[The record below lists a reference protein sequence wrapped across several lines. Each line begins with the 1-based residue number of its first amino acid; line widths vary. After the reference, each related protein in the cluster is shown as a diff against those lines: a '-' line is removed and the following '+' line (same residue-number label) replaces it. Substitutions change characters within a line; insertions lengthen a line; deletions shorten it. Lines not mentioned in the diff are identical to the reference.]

1 MYFLKLIL
9 KYLNFFRYKF
19 IYTFESHLHL
29 EEREGIKQKLISI
42 YRDLQKFLQS
52 EVYTKELQNELQ
64 QSNPDYLKVLEKRIR
79 DMEKSDHG
87 IVIAGKV
94 AKKTLNT

>member
-1 MYFLKLIL
+1 M
-9 KYLNFFRYKF
+9 
-19 IYTFESHLHL
+19 
-29 EEREGIKQKLISI
+29 ISI

-52 EVYTKELQNELQ
+52 DVYTKELQNELQ
-64 QSNPDYLKVLEKRIR
+64 QSNPDYLTVLEKRIK

-94 AKKTLNT
+94 AKKNQTLKYIKHAW

>member
-1 MYFLKLIL
+1 M
-9 KYLNFFRYKF
+9 
-19 IYTFESHLHL
+19 
-29 EEREGIKQKLISI
+29 
-42 YRDLQKFLQS
+42 QKFLQS

-94 AKKTLNT
+94 AKKTLNI

>member
-1 MYFLKLIL
+1 M
-9 KYLNFFRYKF
+9 
-19 IYTFESHLHL
+19 
-29 EEREGIKQKLISI
+29 
-42 YRDLQKFLQS
+42 QKFLQS

-94 AKKTLNT
+94 DKKTLNI